1 MLQSRSGKLGIM
13 AASLVAL
20 VALALAGNAAAE
32 KPVTVKAGN
41 LELTFNGGFTPK
53 ALSKTKPTPIKL
65 AVSGLIKT
73 IDGSHPPALR
83 EFILETDK
91 NGGVDVKGYPV
102 CKAGQLTSRDSA
114 SAEKACKPALLGTG
128 TTNVEIA
135 FPEQKPIPVSSRLL
149 VFNGGEKGGTITFFI
164 HAYITVPTPA
174 AIVTTVKIKK
184 IHNGRYG
191 IKSVA
196 SIPKIA
202 GGSGSVTSFS
212 LAVDKKFTYKGK
224 KVSVLTAK
232 CTDGKLVAQGEAIF
246 SDGTK
251 AEAEVVRTCTPK
263 G

>member
-1 MLQSRSGKLGIM
+1 MSQFRREKLGAM
-13 AASLVAL
+13 VASLVML
-20 VALALAGNAAAE
+20 VALGLAASAAAE
-32 KPVTVKAGN
+32 QPVKVKAGN
-41 LELTFNGGFTPK
+41 LELTFNGGFSPK

-73 IDGSHPPALR
+73 LDGSHPPALK
-83 EFILETDK
+83 EFVLETDK

-102 CKAGQLTSRDSA
+102 CKAGQLQSRDSA
-114 SAEKACKPALLGTG
+114 SAEKTCKPALLGTG
-128 TTNVEIA
+128 TTDVEIA
-135 FPEQKPIPVSSRLL
+135 FPEQKPIPVSSKLL
-149 VFNGGEKGGTITFFI
+149 VFNGGEKGGTTTFYI

-184 IHNGRYG
+184 IHNGRFG

-212 LAVDKKFTYKGK
+212 LTIDKKFTYKGR

-232 CTDGKLVAQGEAIF
+232 CPDGKLLARGDAVF
-246 SDGTK
+246 SDGTS
-251 AEAEVVRTCTPK
+251 AEGEVLRTCTPK

>member
-1 MLQSRSGKLGIM
+1 MSKRRKLSVGVGLI
-13 AASLVAL
+13 VAL
-20 VALALAGNAAAE
+20 IASCLIAAGAATAE
-32 KPVTVKAGN
+32 QPVVVKAGN
-41 LELTFNGGFTPK
+41 LELTFNGGFSPK
-53 ALSKTKPTPIKL
+53 AMSKTKPTPIKL
-65 AVSGLIKT
+65 NVSGKIAT
-73 IDGSHPPALR
+73 IDGTHPPALR

-91 NGGVDVKGYPV
+91 NGGVNVKGYPV
-102 CKAGQLTSRDSA
+102 CKAGQLQSRDSS
-114 SAEKACKPALLGTG
+114 SAEKICKSALLGTG
-128 TTNVEIA
+128 TTGVEIA
-135 FPEQKPIPVSSRLL
+135 FPEQPPIPVHSKLL
-149 VFNGGEKGGTITFFI
+149 VFNGGERGGTITFYI

-184 IHNGRYG
+184 VHHGRFG

-232 CTDGKLVAQGEAIF
+232 CTDGKLVAQGEAFF